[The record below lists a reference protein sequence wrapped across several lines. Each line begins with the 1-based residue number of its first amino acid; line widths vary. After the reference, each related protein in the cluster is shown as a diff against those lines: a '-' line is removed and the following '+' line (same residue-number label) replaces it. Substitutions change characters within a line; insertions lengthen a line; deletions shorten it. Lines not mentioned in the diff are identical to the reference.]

1 MRGIKRWLPNRG
13 KIKAIYAETDKR
25 DERDTR
31 GKMAD
36 TSRWHAH

>member
-1 MRGIKRWLPNRG
+1 MKKKKDGSLIEARF
-13 KIKAIYAETDKR
+13 KAICAETDKR

-36 TSRWHAH
+36 A